1 MRKKATAM
9 RIRSFLAAVALASLS
24 GLAPLAAR
32 ADLIHLHDGTTLSGD
47 IKKAADGWYVTDSS
61 GKTTLITTDRV
72 KSIELTS
79 RGEPKDVATGR
90 LASLRR
96 SVEAL
101 PDIKTIIAR
110 YDQFIDQNKD
120 APSIV
125 AEARKD
131 RAQWKERLAKGM
143 VKVGNKW
150 VPPEERTQMQ
160 EKALGVVAEARDL
173 LKQNKLREADAAVSR
188 ALEADPTNA
197 SALYL
202 RGLILYRQDQV
213 QPARKAFEAVK
224 EQMPDYGPALNNLA
238 VVLWRQN
245 QHMAAMTTYLQAM
258 QAMPL
263 NKELLNNVAEA
274 LNALPEDQRRAPV
287 VQKVLRLWQE
297 QDAQLQQ
304 QMMPLGWYRWGATWV
319 DKSQFEKLQAA
330 EKEVRE
336 KIAKLEADFADT
348 QQKISTIDSQK
359 QQNIQ
364 AIQYMEQSRYAT
376 DPQTGRQ
383 IVYPLPPQ
391 YWDYTRANQR
401 LDVQRAETVSM
412 LDTLRAKAQ
421 AVKQQLP
428 IPKYTGAQLMIGV
441 EGTPAI
447 VPVEGKK
454 TEQAA
459 GAPGSAKED
468 AVVGGGGAKN
478 PLEAP
483 KAEAKPQPPSGA
495 PAEGPKAPAGER
507 PLKY

>member
-1 MRKKATAM
+1 MRKKASAM
-9 RIRSFLAAVALASLS
+9 RIRTFLAAVALASVFVV
-24 GLAPLAAR
+24 APEGAR
-32 ADLIHLHDGTTLSGD
+32 ADLIHLHDGTTVSGD
-47 IKKAADGWYVTDSS
+47 IKRAADGWYVTDSS
-61 GKTTLITTDRV
+61 GKTTLITSDRV
-72 KSIELTS
+72 KSIELTA

-101 PDIKTIIAR
+101 GDIHTIITR

-125 AEARKD
+125 AEARRD
-131 RAQWKERLAKGM
+131 QAQWRERLAKGM

-150 VPPEERTQMQ
+150 VAPEERTAMQ

-173 LKQNKLREADAAVSR
+173 LKQNKLREADATVSR

-202 RGLILYRQDQV
+202 RGLILYRQDQI

-245 QHMAAMTTYLQAM
+245 QQMAAMTAYLQAM

-263 NKELLNNVAEA
+263 NKEVLNNVAEA
-274 LNALPEDQRRAPV
+274 LNALSDDQRRAPI
-287 VQKVLRLWQE
+287 VQKVQRLWQE

-304 QMMPLGWYRWGATWV
+304 QLMPLGWYRWGATWV
-319 DKSQFEKLQAA
+319 DRGQFEKLQAA

-336 KIAKLEADFADT
+336 KVAKLEADFADT
-348 QQKISTIDSQK
+348 QQKINTIDGQK
-359 QQNIQ
+359 QQNIL
-364 AIQYMEQSRYAT
+364 AIQYMEQSRFQT
-376 DPQTGRQ
+376 DPITGRQ
-383 IVYPLPPQ
+383 IQYPLPPQ
-391 YWDYTRANQR
+391 YWDYVRANQR
-401 LDVQRAETVSM
+401 LDVQRAETVNM
-412 LDTLRAKAQ
+412 LSTLRAKAQ

-428 IPKYTGAQLMIGV
+428 VPKYTGAQLMVGV
-441 EGTPAI
+441 EGTPAV
-447 VPVEGKK
+447 VPTEAPKK
-454 TEQAA
+454 TSEPAAA
-459 GAPGSAKED
+459 GNAKED
-468 AVVGGGGAKN
+468 AVVGGGAKN

-483 KAEAKPQPPSGA
+483 KPEAKPQQPGGA
-495 PAEGPKAPAGER
+495 PAEAPKAPAGER

>member
-1 MRKKATAM
+1 MWKKASAM
-9 RIRSFLAAVALASLS
+9 RIRTFLAAVALVSPS
-24 GLAPLAAR
+24 VLAPLAAW

-72 KSIELTS
+72 KSIELTG
-79 RGEPKDVATGR
+79 RGEPKDVAQTR

-101 PDIKTIIAR
+101 SDIKTIITR
-110 YDQFIDQNKD
+110 YDQFIDLNKD
-120 APSIV
+120 APSVV

-131 RAQWKERLAKGM
+131 QAQWKERLAKGM

-150 VPPEERTQMQ
+150 VPPEERAQMQ

-173 LKQNKLREADAAVSR
+173 LKQNKLREADAAVQK
-188 ALEADPTNA
+188 ALEADPTNV

-224 EQMPDYGPALNNLA
+224 EQMPDHGPALNNLA

-263 NKELLNNVAEA
+263 NKEVLNNVAEA
-274 LNALPEDQRRAPV
+274 LNALPEDQRKAPI
-287 VQKVLRLWQE
+287 VQKVFRLWQE

-304 QMMPLGWYRWGATWV
+304 QLMPLGWYRWGATWV
-319 DKSQFEKLQAA
+319 DKAQFDKLQAV

-336 KIAKLEADFADT
+336 KIAKLETDFADA
-348 QQKISTIDSQK
+348 QQKINTIDSQK
-359 QQNIQ
+359 QQNQ
-364 AIQYMEQSRYAT
+364 LAIQYMDQSRYAT

-391 YWDYTRANQR
+391 YWDYVRANQR
-401 LDVQRAETVSM
+401 LDVQRAETVSL

-421 AVKQQLP
+421 AVKRELP
-428 IPKYTGAQLMIGV
+428 VPKYTGAQLLIGV

-447 VPVEGKK
+447 VPTEAKK
-454 TEQAA
+454 PDPAPPA
-459 GAPGSAKED
+459 PAPGNGKD
-468 AVVGGGGAKN
+468 AAAKN

-483 KAEAKPQPPSGA
+483 
-495 PAEGPKAPAGER
+495 PKASEEPKPAQQGGGTPAPKPPAGER